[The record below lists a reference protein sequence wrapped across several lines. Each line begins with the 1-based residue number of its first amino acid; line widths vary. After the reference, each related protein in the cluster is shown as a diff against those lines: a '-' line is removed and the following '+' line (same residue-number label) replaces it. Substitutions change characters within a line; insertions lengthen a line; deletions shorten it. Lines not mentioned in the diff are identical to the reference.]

1 MDMTFTNIN
10 NLSTSVRTSSEIQ
23 PRVLKSQ
30 DDNQDLSIAGYQG
43 KFSTTGKIEAPNGQ
57 LQQVV
62 IDAMCDLF

>member
-10 NLSTSVRTSSEIQ
+10 NLSTSVRTPSETQ

-30 DDNQDLSIAGYQG
+30 EDNQDLSIAGYHG
-43 KFSTTGKIEAPNGQ
+43 KFSTTGKIEVPNGQ

-62 IDAMCDLF
+62 IDAMCDLL